1 MHQVPGITYWWSNS
15 FVRVQSFT
23 YYAPFITYTFNKW
36 NAAPGTR
43 HYQPWFSNICSWSGA
58 LKYMHIY
65 IYLVGSPPLFC
76 AEEAFLTL
84 SATATTYHVQH
95 IIHIIPGMCTKNV
108 TLTEMVTTTS
118 TSCTFD
124 IYVRMVMYTRHTHW
138 YNSGDSHNLYKY
150 CWIIVIK
157 YMKNCHKIHEK
168 LSFCPCNA

>member
-84 SATATTYHVQH
+84 SATTKTYHVYVDKKYNTDWNGHYYLNLMH
-95 IIHIIPGMCTKNV
+95 IP
-108 TLTEMVTTTS
+108 
-118 TSCTFD
+118 
-124 IYVRMVMYTRHTHW
+124 YVRTWGHVHTPHTHW
-138 YNSGDSHNLYKY
+138 YDCGDSHMIYKC
-150 CWIIVIK
+150 CWIMVRK
-157 YMKNCHKIHEK
+157 CMKNCRSARE
-168 LSFCPCNA
+168 LMPNQRAPP